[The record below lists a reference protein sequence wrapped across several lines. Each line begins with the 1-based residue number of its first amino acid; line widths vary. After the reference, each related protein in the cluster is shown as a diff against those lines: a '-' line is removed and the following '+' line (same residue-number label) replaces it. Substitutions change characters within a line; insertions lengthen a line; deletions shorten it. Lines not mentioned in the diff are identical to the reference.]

1 VPRTVATLQDVLR
14 LLPELEELEGLRA
27 WLTGVARPDAARQWS
42 RSGAFATVDGRVVT
56 PDAVTEVLDEAERAM
71 HERVE
76 ALFAALRPV
85 VGAYWAGDER
95 KAAHEL
101 IGLGEQHEAE
111 GRLVSARRCFDT
123 ALALSL
129 PLPDRGP
136 QILALRRLGRVARGL
151 GELQEAEAYYRRSLE
166 LALDAGDDA
175 GAVIAETGLGN
186 VLAMQ
191 GHFAEAEGSYHAA
204 LRRAESLGERAGLGL
219 EIAQL
224 FNNLAMVTSR
234 QDREEESERWFERAR
249 AAWREIE
256 SPADLAVC
264 LHNHALL
271 HLRAGR
277 TEEARRELEEA
288 VELDAG
294 AATRAAIAVDLA
306 ECHARLGRI
315 REAEQWARAAEDL
328 AIASRSTYALG
339 HLYLGLGT
347 LARARG
353 ETHALVFFEKALEI
367 ARRCDYQLLE
377 AETLLDYALL
387 REAEGG
393 EEEAVAYLERAREIF
408 GELEHAR
415 ERERAEQEI
424 QRMLTRAPLS
434 PPPD

>member
-1 VPRTVATLQDVLR
+1 MPRTVATLQDILR
-14 LLPELEELEGLRA
+14 LLPEMEELEGLRA
-27 WLTGVARPDAARQWS
+27 SLTGVARPDAARQWA
-42 RSGAFATVDGRVVT
+42 RSGAFSTVDGRVVT
-56 PDAVTEVLDEAERAM
+56 PDSVARVVEEAEAAL
-71 HERVE
+71 HQRVE

-85 VGAYWAGDER
+85 LGAYWAGDER
-95 KAAHEL
+95 RAARDL
-101 IGLGEQHEAE
+101 IALGEQHEAE
-111 GRLVSARRCFDT
+111 GRLPSARRCFDT
-123 ALALSL
+123 ALAVSL
-129 PLPDRGP
+129 PLADRGP
-136 QILALRRLGRVARGL
+136 QILALRRLGRVSRGL
-151 GELQEAEAYYRRSLE
+151 GELQEAESYYRRSLE
-166 LALDAGDDA
+166 MALDAGDETS
-175 GAVIAETGLGN
+175 AVIAETGLGN

-191 GHFAEAEGSYHAA
+191 GHFAEAERSYGAA
-204 LRRAESLGERAGLGL
+204 LRRAESLDEGAGVGL

-234 QDREEESERWFERAR
+234 QDRGEESERWFERAR
-249 AAWREIE
+249 AAWREID

-277 TEEARRELEEA
+277 IEEARVELEEA

-306 ECHARLGRI
+306 ECHARVGRL
-315 REAEQWARAAEDL
+315 READHWGRRAEDL

-353 ETHALVFFEKALEI
+353 ETHALIFFEKALEI
-367 ARRCDYQLLE
+367 ARRCGYQLLE

-393 EEEAVAYLERAREIF
+393 VEEAVAYLERAREIF

-415 ERERAEQEI
+415 ERDRAETEI
-424 QRMLTRAPLS
+424 RRVLTHARPA